1 MNAKVIMI
9 GNHAIEHFIQN
20 SGGDQPMKSM
30 GHDKHSNRLHERIGV
45 LVSRGQY
52 RRALDILDQ
61 VIEDPLPLFQGEA
74 WVIEERRLTWLY
86 RIELLREWGRLT
98 EALAWACLEVELNP
112 DNVAAIALKERLKRE
127 AGFLRRQG
135 SKENKPAGEAKTP
148 RTAWGGVAGMRD
160 LKAMLERDVIL
171 PLQEPEIYAHYRLNL
186 PNGILLYGPPG
197 CGKTFIARK
206 LAEVAGFSFME
217 VKPGDLASIYV
228 HGTQGKIA
236 GLFAE
241 ARKQVPCMIFF
252 DELDAMV
259 PNRGGD
265 SVGHHY
271 ASEVNEFLVQLNEC
285 GRSKILVIGATNLPE
300 RIDPAVLRPGRLDK
314 KFFVG
319 PPDYEAR
326 VELLRLCMAN
336 RPQEAMDWE
345 DCAAELE
352 NYTCAEI
359 EFVVNE
365 AARSALAQTRPII
378 NGDIC
383 HAAGNNPPAHSAS
396 DIEKMR

>member
-1 MNAKVIMI
+1 
-9 GNHAIEHFIQN
+9 
-20 SGGDQPMKSM
+20 MKNM
-30 GHDKHSNRLHERIGV
+30 GHDKRSNRLYERIGLLMV
-45 LVSRGQY
+45 RGQY
-52 RRALDILDQ
+52 RSALELLDK
-61 VIEDPLPLFQGEA
+61 VIEDPLPLFQGES
-74 WVIEERRLTWLY
+74 WVVEERRLAWLY
-86 RIELLREWGRLT
+86 RIDLLREKERLT
-98 EALAWACLEVELNP
+98 EALAWACLEVEMNP

-127 AGFLRRQG
+127 AGFLGRQG
-135 SKENKPAGEAKTP
+135 SQKPTPPGEGKPP

-206 LAEVAGFSFME
+206 LAEVAGFSFIE

-236 GLFAE
+236 EIFAQ

-259 PNRGGD
+259 PIRSGD

-285 GRSKILVIGATNLPE
+285 GRNKILVIGATNLPD

-336 RPQEAMDWE
+336 RPQEEMDWH
-345 DCAAELE
+345 DCAVELE

-359 EFVVNE
+359 EFIVNE
-365 AARSALAQTRPII
+365 AARSALAQNRPII
-378 NGDIC
+378 NGDIR
-383 HAAGNNPPAHSAS
+383 HAAGNNAPAHSAS

>member
-1 MNAKVIMI
+1 
-9 GNHAIEHFIQN
+9 
-20 SGGDQPMKSM
+20 MKNM
-30 GHDKHSNRLHERIGV
+30 GHDKKSNRLHERIGV
-45 LVSRGQY
+45 FVSRGQY
-52 RRALDILDQ
+52 RRALEILDQ
-61 VIEDPLPLFQGEA
+61 VIEDTLPLFQGES
-74 WVIEERRLTWLY
+74 WVIEERRLAWLY
-86 RIELLREWGRLT
+86 RIDLLREWGRLT
-98 EALAWACLEVELNP
+98 EALAWACLEVEMNP

-135 SKENKPAGEAKTP
+135 SEKHRPVGEDKSP

-206 LAEVAGFSFME
+206 LAEVAGFSFIE

-236 GLFAE
+236 EIFAQ

-259 PNRGGD
+259 PKRSGD

-285 GRSKILVIGATNLPE
+285 GRNKILVIGATNLPD
-300 RIDPAVLRPGRLDK
+300 RIDAAVLRPGRLDK

-326 VELLRLCMAN
+326 VELLRLCMSN
-336 RPQEAMDWE
+336 RPQEAMDWH
-345 DCAAELE
+345 DCAVELE

-365 AARSALAQTRPII
+365 AARSALAQNRPII
-378 NGDIC
+378 NGDIR
-383 HAAGNNPPAHSAS
+383 HAAGNNAPAHSAS

>member
-1 MNAKVIMI
+1 
-9 GNHAIEHFIQN
+9 
-20 SGGDQPMKSM
+20 MKKFGKDS
-30 GHDKHSNRLHERIGV
+30 KSERLHERIG
-45 LVSRGQY
+45 LFVSRGQH
-52 RRALDILDQ
+52 RRALEMLDH
-61 VIEDPLPLFQGEA
+61 VIEDPVPLFQGEA
-74 WVIEERRLTWLY
+74 WVLEERRLAWLY
-86 RIELLREWGRLT
+86 RIDLLREWGRLT
-98 EALAWACLEVELNP
+98 EALAWACLEVEMNP
-112 DNVAAIALKERLKRE
+112 DNVTALALKERLKRE
-127 AGFLRRQG
+127 AGFLKRRMPDG
-135 SKENKPAGEAKTP
+135 EKPTEEKRL

-171 PLQEPEIYAHYRLNL
+171 PLQEPEIYARYRLNL

-206 LAEVAGFSFME
+206 LAEVAGFSFIE
-217 VKPGDLASIYV
+217 AKPGDLASIYV

-236 GLFAE
+236 ELFAG
-241 ARKQVPCMIFF
+241 ARKQAPCMIFF

-259 PNRGGD
+259 PNRSGG

-285 GRSKILVIGATNLPE
+285 GKNNILVIGATNLPD
-300 RIDPAVLRPGRLDK
+300 RIDPAVMRPGRLDK

-336 RPQEAMDWE
+336 RPQEAIDWHN
-345 DCAAELE
+345 CAAELD

-365 AARSALAQTRPII
+365 AARNALAQKRLII
-378 NGDIC
+378 HGDILNT
-383 HAAGNNPPAHSAS
+383 AGNNPPAHSAS
-396 DIEKMR
+396 STDKMRLA

>member
-1 MNAKVIMI
+1 
-9 GNHAIEHFIQN
+9 
-20 SGGDQPMKSM
+20 MKKI
-30 GHDKHSNRLHERIGV
+30 GHDKKNSRLHERIG
-45 LVSRGQY
+45 LLMARGQF
-52 RRALDILDQ
+52 RSALELLDK
-61 VIEDPLPLFQGEA
+61 VIEEPLPLFQGEA
-74 WVIEERRLTWLY
+74 WVIEERRLAWLY
-86 RIELLREWGRLT
+86 RIDLLRERERFA
-98 EALAWACLEVELNP
+98 EALAWACLEVEMNP
-112 DNVAAIALKERLKRE
+112 DNVAALALKERLKRE
-127 AGFLRRQG
+127 SGLLPKRATNPAVKSGETSHRQV
-135 SKENKPAGEAKTP
+135 PWT
-148 RTAWGGVAGMRD
+148 GVAGMRD

-171 PLQEPEIYAHYRLNL
+171 PLQEPEIYAQYRLNL

-206 LAEVAGFSFME
+206 LAEVAGFSFIE

-236 GLFAE
+236 EIFAE

-259 PNRGGD
+259 PHRGGD

-285 GRSKILVIGATNLPE
+285 GKNKILVIGATNLPD
-300 RIDPAVLRPGRLDK
+300 RIDPAVMRPGRLDK

-336 RPQEAMDWE
+336 RPQEAMDWH
-345 DCAAELE
+345 DCAVELE

-365 AARSALAQTRPII
+365 AARSALGQNRPII
-378 NGDIC
+378 NGDIR
-383 HAAGNNPPAHSAS
+383 HAAGNNAPAHSAS

>member
-1 MNAKVIMI
+1 M
-9 GNHAIEHFIQN
+9 
-20 SGGDQPMKSM
+20 
-30 GHDKHSNRLHERIGV
+30 
-45 LVSRGQY
+45 
-52 RRALDILDQ
+52 
-61 VIEDPLPLFQGEA
+61 
-74 WVIEERRLTWLY
+74 
-86 RIELLREWGRLT
+86 
-98 EALAWACLEVELNP
+98 NP

-135 SKENKPAGEAKTP
+135 SEKHRPVGEDKSP

-206 LAEVAGFSFME
+206 LAEVAGFSFIE

-236 GLFAE
+236 EIFAE

-259 PNRGGD
+259 PNRSGG

-285 GRSKILVIGATNLPE
+285 GRNKILVIGATNLPG
-300 RIDPAVLRPGRLDK
+300 RIDAAVLRPGRLDK

-336 RPQEAMDWE
+336 RPQEAMDWH
-345 DCAAELE
+345 DCAVELE

-365 AARSALAQTRPII
+365 AARSALAQNRPII
-378 NGDIC
+378 NGDIR
-383 HAAGNNPPAHSAS
+383 HAAGNNAPAHSAS

>member
-1 MNAKVIMI
+1 
-9 GNHAIEHFIQN
+9 
-20 SGGDQPMKSM
+20 
-30 GHDKHSNRLHERIGV
+30 
-45 LVSRGQY
+45 
-52 RRALDILDQ
+52 LDQ
-61 VIEDPLPLFQGEA
+61 VIEDPLPLFEGEA
-74 WVIEERRLTWLY
+74 WVIEERRLAWLY

-98 EALAWACLEVELNP
+98 EPLAWACLEVEMSP

-127 AGFLRRQG
+127 AGFHRRR
-135 SKENKPAGEAKTP
+135 SSEKEIASGDNKPT

-171 PLQEPEIYAHYRLNL
+171 PLQEPEVYKRYRLNL

-217 VKPGDLASIYV
+217 VTPGDLASIYV
-228 HGTQGKIA
+228 HGTQGRIA
-236 GLFAE
+236 ELFAE
-241 ARKQVPCMIFF
+241 ARKQAPCMIFF

-265 SVGHHY
+265 YVGHHY
-271 ASEVNEFLVQLNEC
+271 ASEVNEFLVQLNES
-285 GRSKILVIGATNLPE
+285 GKNRVLVIGATNLPD
-300 RIDPAVLRPGRLDK
+300 RIDPAVCRPGRLDK

-326 VELLRLCMAN
+326 VELLRLYMAN
-336 RPQEAMDWE
+336 RPQKEIDWHN
-345 DCAAELE
+345 CAVELE
-352 NYTCAEI
+352 GYTSAEI
-359 EFVVNE
+359 EFIVNE
-365 AARSALAQTRPII
+365 AARPALAQNRPII
-378 NGDIC
+378 NGDILN
-383 HAAGNNPPAHSAS
+383 AAGNNAPAHSAS